1 MPWVVASGCHSISHA
16 WMACPKSW
24 GVRSISETRTS
35 EEETNFPSLT
45 HWRRYVEQVEASIA
59 RFREEER
66 ALPHAGGGSFHWK
79 LADEDPGLWQ
89 HVRKAATQR

>member
-1 MPWVVASGCHSISHA
+1 
-16 WMACPKSW
+16 
-24 GVRSISETRTS
+24 
-35 EEETNFPSLT
+35 
-45 HWRRYVEQVEASIA
+45 VEQVEASIA

-66 ALPHAGGGSFHWK
+66 ALPHSGGGSFHWK